1 MELLLAGL
9 PPGRCG
15 RQASQESLLTP
26 HPPLFRLL
34 LQGWASR
41 TLPPPGQMPD
51 NPSMAPLLET
61 LLEHVAP
68 PPTEPL
74 DGGYLATPP
83 ALQVHG
89 SL

>member
-1 MELLLAGL
+1 
-9 PPGRCG
+9 
-15 RQASQESLLTP
+15 
-26 HPPLFRLL
+26 
-34 LQGWASR
+34 
-41 TLPPPGQMPD
+41 MPD

-74 DGGYLATPP
+74 NGGCMAPRP

-89 SL
+89 TSPCCWHLLVLEFCRCFCIPPPHGDNQCVLLQLLHLVLGSS